1 MPDKETRTV
10 PLGLR
15 ITPTLKA
22 AIDKAAADNERS
34 VASYIE
40 RVVSEHLRKKGLSQI
55 GDFRGA
61 STHARPFGAWRPNCH
76 DLPMSD
82 VDWLALWAEFA
93 QATDN
98 KQLEVAERIVY
109 LDGRWDFT
117 ELSSSKL
124 IAAARQIIRE
134 RVEERS

>member
-40 RVVSEHLRKKGLSQI
+40 RVVSEHLRKKGY
-55 GDFRGA
+55 
-61 STHARPFGAWRPNCH
+61 
-76 DLPMSD
+76 LPK
-82 VDWLALWAEFA
+82 
-93 QATDN
+93 T
-98 KQLEVAERIVY
+98 
-109 LDGRWDFT
+109 
-117 ELSSSKL
+117 
-124 IAAARQIIRE
+124 
-134 RVEERS
+134 